1 MNREDLK
8 GSIRELNDTFS
19 TGDLIVLIIMRK
31 SADECALDSIKEF
44 LISRNF
50 DIHQSTGANR
60 TIIGVIG
67 DTEILD
73 IGKLESMNGVLQV
86 IRIAKEEQ

>member
-1 MNREDLK
+1 M
-8 GSIRELNDTFS
+8 I
-19 TGDLIVLIIMRK
+19 IIMRK
-31 SADECALDSIKEF
+31 NAPDESLDFVKEY

-67 DTEILD
+67 DTHCLD
-73 IGKLESMNGVLQV
+73 EATIAQLPDVHQV
-86 IRIAKEEQ
+86 VRIRPEA

>member
-1 MNREDLK
+1 M
-8 GSIRELNDTFS
+8 
-19 TGDLIVLIIMRK
+19 IVIMK
-31 SADECALDSIKEF
+31 KNAPDESLDFVKEY

-67 DTEILD
+67 NTQSLD
-73 IGKLESMNGVLQV
+73 ETTIAQLPGVHQV
-86 IRIAKEEQ
+86 VRIKPEGL

>member
-1 MNREDLK
+1 MNRDGLNVSRHSLKNKWFYED
-8 GSIRELNDTFS
+8 IM
-19 TGDLIVLIIMRK
+19 LIIMKK
-31 SADECALDSIKEF
+31 SADEAELDNIKEY

-67 DTEILD
+67 DTDSLD
-73 IGKLESMNGVLQV
+73 IRELESINGVLQV
-86 IRIAKEEQ
+86 IRIMKE